1 MTAQEIKNAIDEK
14 VNEFLS
20 THNISLTTTLVNAQN
35 VELTDAIAETLDTVN
50 PTHNY
55 PPVLK

>member
-1 MTAQEIKNAIDEK
+1 MTADEVMTAITQR
-14 VNEFLS
+14 VNEFLAN
-20 THNISLTTTLVNAQN
+20 HNITSTTQLVNAQN